1 MAQYSAVHGMASG
14 LSMDI
19 RTELQQPEE
28 EVIGFD
34 PAQLEIEIQMLN
46 HQLQEYNT
54 DAISTIEKI
63 AKLCSADEKEKWHE
77 IRTLVDDLQF
87 DTALLQLNAISDSM
101 GANLEEK
108 K

>member
-1 MAQYSAVHGMASG
+1 MLNGIQDFFNSYQA
-14 LSMDI
+14 
-19 RTELQQPEE
+19 PEE

-54 DAISTIEKI
+54 DAIGTIEKI